1 MEKICLDLDAVL
13 DFLRGEPSTVEKLN
27 YYADQEEIC
36 ISGVTLYYLLEMVNK
51 TDVVISFANS
61 VTILPF
67 DRKAAVIA
75 SRISKEF
82 NEKGIDPPTESI
94 MTAALCIANDAFL
107 FTKKPANFEGIR
119 GLKKV

>member
-1 MEKICLDLDAVL
+1 MEKICLGYDAVV
-13 DFLRGEPSTVEKLN
+13 DFLRGEPSTVEKLH

-36 ISGVTLYYLLEMVNK
+36 ITGVTLYNLLETINK
-51 TDVVISFANS
+51 KEIVISFANS

-75 SRISKEF
+75 NKINRDAVA
-82 NEKGIDPPTESI
+82 KGADTPAESI
-94 MTAALCIANDAFL
+94 MTAAVCLANDAFL
-107 FTKKPANFEGIR
+107 FTRKPANYEGIK

>member
-1 MEKICLDLDAVL
+1 MEKICLDIDAVL

-27 YYADQEEIC
+27 YYANQEEIC
-36 ISGVTLYYLLEMVNK
+36 ISGVTLYSLLEAVSK
-51 TDVVISFANS
+51 KDVVISFANS

-75 SRISKEF
+75 NRISKEMR
-82 NEKGIDPPTESI
+82 EKRIDPSNEAI
-94 MTAALCIANDAFL
+94 LTAAVCMANDSFL

>member
-1 MEKICLDLDAVL
+1 MEKICLGYDAVL

-36 ISGVTLYYLLEMVNK
+36 ISGVTLYNLLETINRK
-51 TDVVISFANS
+51 EVVLSFANS

-75 SRISKEF
+75 NKINRELPGLGADTASEAV
-82 NEKGIDPPTESI
+82 
-94 MTAALCIANDAFL
+94 MTAAICMANDAFL
-107 FTKKPANFEGIR
+107 FTRKPANYEGMR
-119 GLKKV
+119 GLKRV